1 MENPSDGE
9 QQDTKR
15 REVIKEKVGK
25 VRHVGLPEKR
35 IHREDEL
42 FDPADINIKE
52 VNAAIYFASLS
63 ANVHFSQD
71 IVSMIIQ
78 YLHDNEFVAS
88 FLTLQDE
95 ANVKVVEQL
104 QQRAHIKAM
113 SVAILGNGALSA
125 KCKAGS
131 KSS

>member
-52 VNAAIYFASLS
+52 VSAAICFASPLTFLFAGHCEHDHS
-63 ANVHFSQD
+63 
-71 IVSMIIQ
+71 VS
-78 YLHDNEFVAS
+78 S
-88 FLTLQDE
+88 
-95 ANVKVVEQL
+95 
-104 QQRAHIKAM
+104 R
-113 SVAILGNGALSA
+113 
-125 KCKAGS
+125 
-131 KSS
+131 